1 MRKYIKEGKEPLP
14 VPDIEQL
21 KAELKRV
28 KYKDRYKSVLKSTV
42 YALIVVAAVS
52 VLIATIWMPV
62 LQIYGT
68 SMKPTLKE
76 GDIVVSLKGSDF
88 ESGDLIAFYFG
99 NKILVKRCIAGPGQ
113 WVDIDEDGFVYVDG
127 QLLDEPYIEEKS
139 LGDCNIKLPYQVP
152 DSRYFCMGDHRSTSV
167 DSRNTAVGCVSEE
180 QIVGKIV
187 FRVWPLSSFGLL
199 KQIIFG

>member
-68 SMKPTLKE
+68 SMKPTLEE

-113 WVDIDEDGFVYVDG
+113 WVDIDEEGFVYVDG
-127 QLLDEPYIEEKS
+127 KLIDEPYLKEKA

-152 DSRYFCMGDHRSTSV
+152 ASRYFCMGDHRSTSV

-187 FRVWPLSSFGLL
+187 FIIWPLSDFGRV
-199 KQIIFG
+199 G

>member
-68 SMKPTLKE
+68 SMKPTLEE

-113 WVDIDEDGFVYVDG
+113 WVDIDEEGFVYVDG
-127 QLLDEPYIEEKS
+127 KLIDEPYLKERA

-152 DSRYFCMGDHRSTSV
+152 ASRYFCMGDHRSTSV

-187 FRVWPLSSFGLL
+187 FRVWPLPNFGPL
-199 KQIIFG
+199 